1 MTLPNLA
8 QELKQMIFGHLNPYP
23 HYARKLSRAL
33 HTKFTDE
40 QMYKSVWD
48 LIFED
53 YSWIRSAKKMGLL
66 PMLVG
71 HDLYSVW
78 YGPAKRS
85 CYLVLVH
92 GDMSDVLRYERP
104 KILDCLKPHHF
115 NKETNEVTFK
125 DSNIVLNIDG
135 QIRCDESIIAP
146 PTRIFSK
153 RAVSSAALVWGET
166 SLRKIPR
173 RHVGGVRPKVNLSSV
188 SALCYVELSDKN
200 WRWDQLFKDPAC
212 PAGTRFAQLPN
223 PWKRPVD

>member
-1 MTLPNLA
+1 
-8 QELKQMIFGHLNPYP
+8 MILGHLTQHP
-23 HYARKLSRAL
+23 HYARKFSRIL

-48 LIFED
+48 LIIED
-53 YSWIRSAKKMGLL
+53 YGWIRSAEKIGLL

-78 YGPAKRS
+78 YGPPKKT
-85 CYLVLVH
+85 YYFVLVD
-92 GDMSDVLRYERP
+92 GDWSGDLEYERP

-115 NKETNEVTFK
+115 NKETNEVNFK

-135 QIRCDESIIAP
+135 QIRRGESIMAP

-166 SLRKIPR
+166 TLRKISR
-173 RHVGGVRPKVNLSSV
+173 RQVGGARRKVNLSSV
-188 SALCYVELSDKN
+188 SDLCYIELSDKN
-200 WRWDQLFKDPAC
+200 WRWHQLFQDPAC
-212 PAGTRFAQLPN
+212 PARARFARLPS
-223 PWKRPVD
+223 PSKRPVN